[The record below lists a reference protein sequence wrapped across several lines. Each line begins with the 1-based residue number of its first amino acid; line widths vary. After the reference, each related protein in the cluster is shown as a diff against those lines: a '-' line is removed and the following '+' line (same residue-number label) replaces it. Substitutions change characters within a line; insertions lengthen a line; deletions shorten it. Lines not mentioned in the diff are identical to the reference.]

1 MGKHMIFADVIVDI
15 SVKSLDRPFQYIVP
29 EEMHEDAVIGAMV
42 IIPFG
47 SGNRELKGYIIGL
60 SGEAKFDVHKTKEI
74 KEIVKQGVVAESHL
88 LSLAYWI
95 KENYGS
101 TMNDAIKAV
110 LPVRREIK
118 KKITRMVYPCVV
130 RSELEQI
137 LQEYARKHY
146 KAKVRVL
153 QAILDQ
159 EDYEEGISYEVL
171 QRDYKATPAVL
182 RSLQEQEIVRI
193 SENRQ

>member
-74 KEIVKQGVVAESHL
+74 KEIVK
-88 LSLAYWI
+88 
-95 KENYGS
+95 
-101 TMNDAIKAV
+101 
-110 LPVRREIK
+110 
-118 KKITRMVYPCVV
+118 
-130 RSELEQI
+130 
-137 LQEYARKHY
+137 
-146 KAKVRVL
+146 
-153 QAILDQ
+153 
-159 EDYEEGISYEVL
+159 
-171 QRDYKATPAVL
+171 
-182 RSLQEQEIVRI
+182 
-193 SENRQ
+193 

>member
-1 MGKHMIFADVIVDI
+1 M
-15 SVKSLDRPFQYIVP
+15 
-29 EEMHEDAVIGAMV
+29 
-42 IIPFG
+42 
-47 SGNRELKGYIIGL
+47 

-74 KEIVKQGVVAESHL
+74 KKIVKQGVVAESHL

-110 LPVRREIK
+110 LPVRREIR

-171 QRDYKATPAVL
+171 QRDHKATLCGTSKFAGAGG
-182 RSLQEQEIVRI
+182 
-193 SENRQ
+193 RQDIGKPSVPESGASVGEYQTGRRY